1 MTFQHAAHQL
11 QALASIHFIHN
22 RRLDSTCLLMPMPR
36 PRFLPDNFT
45 LMLMATVA
53 LASFAPASGTPALWL
68 DKATSLVIV
77 LLFFLHGA
85 KLSRPAILAGI
96 GHWRLH
102 FLVTAITF
110 IAFPLLGWVLRPV
123 LEPFVTPD
131 LYLGILF
138 LCAVPATVQSA
149 IALTALARGNM
160 PAAICSASG
169 STLLGILLTPLL
181 VGVLLQVS
189 ASSADPLA
197 AIGKIALQLLAPF
210 VAGHLLRP
218 WVAPLV
224 QRVGKSIKVVDQG
237 SILLVVYSA
246 FSGAVVAGLWSQI
259 PLPAMAGLFVV
270 CALLLACSMGLCVF
284 ASRRLGFSTEDE
296 IAILF
301 CGAQKSLVSGIPM
314 AKVLFPASMVGSIVL
329 PLMLFHPMQ
338 LMVSAVIAA
347 RYTRRAATNPTEPH

>member
-1 MTFQHAAHQL
+1 M
-11 QALASIHFIHN
+11 S
-22 RRLDSTCLLMPMPR
+22 R

-53 LASFAPASGTPALWL
+53 LASFFPASGIPAQWL
-68 DKATSLVIV
+68 EKATSAVIV

-102 FLVTAITF
+102 LLVTCITF
-110 IAFPLLGWVLRPV
+110 VAFPIFAWALRPL
-123 LEPFVTPD
+123 LEPLVTPD

-138 LCAVPATVQSA
+138 LCTVPATVQSA

-181 VGVLLQVS
+181 VGLLLQLNAT
-189 ASSADPLA
+189 ASDPLA
-197 AIGKIALQLLAPF
+197 AIGKIALQLLLPF
-210 VAGHLLRP
+210 VVGHLMRP
-218 WVAPLV
+218 WVAPV
-224 QRVGKSIKVVDQG
+224 IQWMGSSIKVVDQG

-246 FSGAVVAGLWSQI
+246 FSGAVVAGLWAQM
-259 PLPAMAGLFVV
+259 PLPALAGLFVV
-270 CALLLACSMGLCVF
+270 CALLLAFSMALCVF
-284 ASRRLGFSTEDE
+284 AARRLGFSTEDE

-301 CGAQKSLVSGIPM
+301 CGAQKSLVSGVPM

-329 PLMLFHPMQ
+329 PLMLFHPLQ
-338 LMVSAVIAA
+338 LMISAMIASRYA
-347 RYTRRAATNPTEPH
+347 RQQRQGGASKQDN